1 MKKKQIDV
9 NAGGAVAAST
19 YVCRPEDKVP
29 LKEQILYGASDIF
42 GGGQAAFL
50 SVILL
55 AFFTNIVGIEAG
67 IAGTIITVS
76 KLWDAISD
84 PGMGL
89 ISENS
94 RWSKLGRRKPFMII
108 GGILI
113 PFGLAFLFA
122 PIGVSGL
129 NLGATSKIVWMVF
142 AYIAYCTIS
151 TVSQVPF
158 MSMASDISM
167 DYKERNKA
175 NTWKLIFDIASSAIL
190 YVVPALLW
198 GMVTR
203 TNNPIPYEQFYYV
216 IVFGFGL
223 LFAIPLIVGGL
234 TIKERAP
241 YDMHVKAHFSFKE
254 YFRGLSVKSYIFHIL
269 MYVCAFLTMDI
280 VSALAIYYTD
290 YIGGHAFGV
299 MIDLG
304 FMKINM
310 GSIMIIAPMMICAGA
325 GILIAYAIK
334 AKYNKQA
341 AYRTLLPFYII
352 GALLLAIYQPSWNM
366 PYLVP
371 IFAAIMGFGF
381 AGPQSMPWLVF
392 PDTVDVAELKLG
404 YRPTANMSAVM
415 TFTRKVATAFGV
427 GMVGWVLGGA
437 GFIPSPTPETF
448 ATQPDSVFI
457 AIRVLLFV
465 SVFVLLTVGYIAS
478 MKYKVTNKKLDRI
491 RYFNEKR
498 NASGV
503 ESFNL
508 AEQVEFEQLKK
519 ELC

>member
-1 MKKKQIDV
+1 
-9 NAGGAVAAST
+9 
-19 YVCRPEDKVP
+19 
-29 LKEQILYGASDIF
+29 
-42 GGGQAAFL
+42 L

-241 YDMHVKAHFSFKE
+241 YD
-254 YFRGLSVKSYIFHIL
+254 
-269 MYVCAFLTMDI
+269 
-280 VSALAIYYTD
+280 
-290 YIGGHAFGV
+290 
-299 MIDLG
+299 
-304 FMKINM
+304 
-310 GSIMIIAPMMICAGA
+310 
-325 GILIAYAIK
+325 
-334 AKYNKQA
+334 
-341 AYRTLLPFYII
+341 
-352 GALLLAIYQPSWNM
+352 
-366 PYLVP
+366 
-371 IFAAIMGFGF
+371 
-381 AGPQSMPWLVF
+381 
-392 PDTVDVAELKLG
+392 
-404 YRPTANMSAVM
+404 
-415 TFTRKVATAFGV
+415 
-427 GMVGWVLGGA
+427 
-437 GFIPSPTPETF
+437 
-448 ATQPDSVFI
+448 
-457 AIRVLLFV
+457 
-465 SVFVLLTVGYIAS
+465 
-478 MKYKVTNKKLDRI
+478 
-491 RYFNEKR
+491 
-498 NASGV
+498 
-503 ESFNL
+503 
-508 AEQVEFEQLKK
+508 
-519 ELC
+519 